1 MKKEKKQILKIAA
14 VYTGAVI
21 GAGLASGQELMIFFV
36 RYGTR
41 GLWGAAIAGM
51 LFAFL
56 GAMLLS
62 RAKRLSCSSYEQ
74 YLENVFGKK
83 LAAVF
88 YWIVQAFLAVSFCVM
103 LSGSGALLSEQF
115 GLPPAAGVFLTAAVS
130 FLVLQGNL
138 KGLTVVNVLLVPLM
152 LFGMILVCS
161 AFLLG
166 QTREAWLCFSIGD
179 SRFLVSLLL
188 YVSFNML
195 SGAAVLVPL
204 SKTASSA
211 RSAAAGGFLGG
222 VLLLLVVVLT
232 SVTLYIAGHSVLGE
246 QLPMLVLSRNLS
258 RYASFFYATVLY
270 MAMLTTAAA
279 NGFSVVEHFAQHGKS
294 RRGTAAVFCL
304 CSIPLSLIPF
314 TRLVEASYTL
324 FGILGF
330 ALLCGIAADWFC
342 HNKSENRRF

>member
-14 VYTGAVI
+14 VYTGAVV

-36 RYGTR
+36 RYGAR

-51 LFAFL
+51 LFALL

-62 RAKRLSCSSYEQ
+62 QAKRLSCISYEQ

-83 LAAVF
+83 LASVF
-88 YWIVQAFLAVSFCVM
+88 YRIVQAFLAVSFCVM

-152 LFGMILVCS
+152 LFGMIFVCS

-166 QTREAWLCFSIGD
+166 QTREVWLCFSIGD

-204 SKTASSA
+204 SKTASSV
-211 RSAAAGGFLGG
+211 RSATAGGFLGG
-222 VLLLLVVVLT
+222 VLLLSVVVLS
-232 SVTLYIAGHSVLGE
+232 SVTLYTAGHSILGE
-246 QLPMLVLSRNLS
+246 QLPMLVLSRSLS
-258 RYASFFYATVLY
+258 RYASFFYAAVLY

-279 NGFSVVEHFAQHGKS
+279 NGFSVVEHFAQRGKS

-304 CSIPLSLIPF
+304 LAIPLSLIPF

-324 FGILGF
+324 FGILGL
-330 ALLCGIAADWFC
+330 ALLCGVVVDWFR
-342 HNKSENRRF
+342 HS